1 MPSCLQLAGSLSATK
16 LSLDAVGSS
25 LDTYVEML
33 VVDASRNVA
42 TDAGSFVYYIDVA
55 GNLNALITYTAS
67 ASGDLNDDAYAFS
80 GFTRTDDASANVFL
94 PEISNVNVPA
104 GLIDANNVPK
114 GILAGTFPVNLTVAV
129 NDKGLMTASILI
141 SGSNVTSDVVDSNL
155 KAQVAYW
162 DVTGVTLPTPTPTS
176 ADVLEAT
183 LAASQLNNH
192 FSAGL
197 ATVLAYYN
205 NKQML
210 STWTIALSAIAS
222 GNDNSLAKH
231 ARNIGNTGTSAVFAQ
246 GAKVMAI
253 TPFSYRVDIVD
264 YLGASTAII
273 APANVY
279 GVITQ
284 L

>member
-16 LSLDAVGSS
+16 LSLNAVGSS
-25 LDTYVEML
+25 LDTFVEML

-42 TDAGSFVYYIDVA
+42 TDSGTFVYYIDVA
-55 GNLNALITYTAS
+55 ANLNSLITYTAS
-67 ASGDLNDDAYAFS
+67 ATGDLNDDAYAFS
-80 GFTRTDDASANVFL
+80 GFSRTDDASANVYL
-94 PEISNVNVPA
+94 PEISDVNVPA

-141 SGSNVTSDVVDSNL
+141 SGSNVTSDVVDTNL

-162 DVTGVTLPTPTPTS
+162 NVAGVSTPSPTPTS

-192 FSAGL
+192 FSAAL
-197 ATVLAYYN
+197 ATVLAYYH

-210 STWTIALSAIAS
+210 TTWTIALSSIAS

-264 YLGASTAII
+264 YLAASTAII